1 MARFNESGTE
11 PVERQLLTISVNTGA
26 ISSIHSSSS
35 EVGVGSRSQV
45 LGDIFCKISGI
56 SAHGTVVTS
65 AVTVGLPHHKKES
78 VAEGGGRQVQVTTSQ
93 YVQRAEVTVLYLQ
106 CNSQSQRKIVI

>member
-11 PVERQLLTISVNTGA
+11 PAERQLLTILVNTGA

-56 SAHGTVVTS
+56 SAHSSNFCSHGWPTT
-65 AVTVGLPHHKKES
+65 PR
-78 VAEGGGRQVQVTTSQ
+78 EGIGGRRWREASTSNNI
-93 YVQRAEVTVLYLQ
+93 TVRPK
-106 CNSQSQRKIVI
+106 S

>member
-56 SAHGTVVTS
+56 SAHGTLRLQSRLAYHTTRRNRWQKV
-65 AVTVGLPHHKKES
+65 
-78 VAEGGGRQVQVTTSQ
+78 EGGK
-93 YVQRAEVTVLYLQ
+93 Y
-106 CNSQSQRKIVI
+106 K